1 MKYINFHIILIPP
14 KTEKK
19 KRKKR
24 KKEKKEKE
32 KQLLRKG
39 PGQERGKSER
49 TKKSKSPEV
58 KCEQREANN
67 ENTTHSYE
75 DTWLG
80 RWSGTPSLCKS
91 YGDGD
96 VELSCV
102 SLCNPVSWIMRREFL
117 HSLSLSL
124 SLSLKNTRREENIW
138 REEVF
143 LSPTNFLPRKSVQ

>member
-67 ENTTHSYE
+67 ENTTHSCE

-117 HSLSLSL
+117 HSLSISL
-124 SLSLKNTRREENIW
+124 SKKHT
-138 REEVF
+138 
-143 LSPTNFLPRKSVQ
+143 